1 MYGLLIITAL
11 GDLVLD
17 YVWPNFLYNTN
28 TSSRGECNHPA
39 ARVKACQEP
48 GSQFLEEAQHFSLHY
63 KSCPGITDSYDASKA
78 RIIWD
83 CKIPDLI
90 TEWNYY
96 IS

>member
-1 MYGLLIITAL
+1 MNDLLIITAVA
-11 GDLVLD
+11 DLALD
-17 YVWPNFLYNTN
+17 YVRPNFLYITR

-78 RIIWD
+78 RNFFGTAGIV
-83 CKIPDLI
+83 
-90 TEWNYY
+90 NF
-96 IS
+96 